1 MSFGWLDGTEQT
13 VSEPEAEK
21 PFQVYDAFLRGSQVL
36 LPRASELM
44 ELRER
49 GFGELRGKKLV
60 LTPYEA
66 FYLLEKGRI
75 TVEGRNEEKI
85 SFEELV
91 KSLSARQPEIWV
103 KYLVYRDLR
112 DRGYLVRECPVFD
125 FEIHGK
131 GPMRRYVYI
140 VYEGGEADLKT
151 LRRLL
156 KRATR
161 EKKDLILAV
170 VDRRTDIV
178 YYSLDFLKV

>member
-1 MSFGWLDGTEQT
+1 M
-13 VSEPEAEK
+13 
-21 PFQVYDAFLRGSQVL
+21 

-44 ELRER
+44 EIRER
-49 GFGELRGKKLV
+49 GFGELRGKQLV
-60 LTPYEA
+60 LSPYEA

-75 TVEGRNEEKI
+75 TVEGKTKVKI
-85 SFEELV
+85 TLEELV
-91 KSLSARQPEIWV
+91 RSLVEGKAAVWV

-112 DRGYLVRECPVFD
+112 DRGYIVRESSIFD

-131 GPMRRYVYI
+131 GPMRRYVSI

-161 EKKDLILAV
+161 DKKDLILAV

>member
-1 MSFGWLDGTEQT
+1 
-13 VSEPEAEK
+13 VSEQPVEK
-21 PFQVYDAFLRGSQVL
+21 PFQVYEAFLQAGQVVLPNASQ
-36 LPRASELM
+36 LM
-44 ELRER
+44 EIRER
-49 GFGELRGKKLV
+49 GFGELRGRKLR
-60 LTPYEA
+60 LSEYEA

-75 TVEGRNEEKI
+75 NLQSRSTESI
-85 SFEELV
+85 TLEELV
-91 KSLSARQPEIWV
+91 KCLSARRPELWV

-112 DRGYLVRECPVFD
+112 DRGYIVRECLGFD

-161 EKKDLILAV
+161 DKKVLILAV

-178 YYSLDFLKV
+178 YYSLDFLRV

>member
-1 MSFGWLDGTEQT
+1 MAEHTA
-13 VSEPEAEK
+13 SESETEK
-21 PFQVYDAFLRGSQVL
+21 PFQVYEAFLAAGEVF

-44 ELRER
+44 EMRER
-49 GFGELRGKKLV
+49 GFGDLRGKKLV
-60 LTPYEA
+60 LTAHEA

-75 TVEGRNEEKI
+75 TVEGKNKARI
-85 SFEELV
+85 TFEGLV
-91 KSLSARQPEIWV
+91 KSVSAKQPALWV

-112 DRGYLVRECPVFD
+112 DRGYIVRECPVFD

-156 KRATR
+156 KRAFR
-161 EKKDLILAV
+161 DKKDLILAV

>member
-1 MSFGWLDGTEQT
+1 MT
-13 VSEPEAEK
+13 EPEAEK
-21 PFQVYDAFLRGSQVL
+21 PFQVYEAFLRAGQVL

-44 ELRER
+44 EIRER
-49 GFGELRGKKLV
+49 GFGELAGKRLV
-60 LTPYEA
+60 LTPHEA

-75 TVEGRNEEKI
+75 TVEGKTKKKI
-85 SFEELV
+85 SFEQLV
-91 KSLSARQPEIWV
+91 KSVSATQPEVWV
-103 KYLVYRDLR
+103 EYLVYRDLR
-112 DRGYLVRECPVFD
+112 DRGYIVRECPVFD

-151 LRRLL
+151 LRELL
-156 KRATR
+156 KRATLD
-161 EKKDLILAV
+161 KKDLILAV

>member
-1 MSFGWLDGTEQT
+1 M
-13 VSEPEAEK
+13 SEPEAEK
-21 PFQVYDAFLRGSQVL
+21 PFQVYEAFQRAGVVFF
-36 LPRASELM
+36 PRASELM

-49 GFGELRGKKLV
+49 GFGTLTGKKLV
-60 LTPYEA
+60 LTAHEA

-75 TVEGRNEEKI
+75 TVEEKDGRKI
-85 SFEELV
+85 TFEELV
-91 KSLSARQPEIWV
+91 KSASTEQPTVWV

-151 LRRLL
+151 LRSLM
-156 KRATR
+156 KRASR
-161 EKKDLILAV
+161 DKKDLILAV

>member
-1 MSFGWLDGTEQT
+1 MGMTEQPP
-13 VSEPEAEK
+13 SEPEGEK
-21 PFQVYDAFLRGSQVL
+21 QFQVYETFLRAGQVV
-36 LPRASELM
+36 LPKAAELM

-49 GFGELRGKKLV
+49 GFGELRGKRLV
-60 LTPYEA
+60 LTPYEG

-75 TVEGRNEEKI
+75 TVEGVTKKKI
-85 SFEELV
+85 TFEELV
-91 KSLSARQPEIWV
+91 KSLSGKKPEVWV

-112 DRGYLVRECPVFD
+112 DRGYIVRECPVFD

-140 VYEGGEADLKT
+140 VYEGGEADLGT

-156 KRATR
+156 KRSTR
-161 EKKDLILAV
+161 DKKDLIIAV

-178 YYSLDFLKV
+178 YYSLEFLKA

>member
-1 MSFGWLDGTEQT
+1 MSE
-13 VSEPEAEK
+13 SEAEK
-21 PFQVYDAFLRGSQVL
+21 TFQVYEAFLRAGQVI

-49 GFGELRGKKLV
+49 GFGELSGKRLV
-60 LTPYEA
+60 LTPNEA
-66 FYLLEKGRI
+66 FYLVEKGRV
-75 TVEGRNEEKI
+75 TVEGTGEEQI
-85 SFEELV
+85 TLEQLV
-91 KSLSARQPEIWV
+91 KSVSAKRPEVWV

-112 DRGYLVRECPVFD
+112 DRGYIVRECPVFD

-140 VYEGGEADLKT
+140 VYEGGEASLKT
-151 LRRLL
+151 LRKLL
-156 KRATR
+156 KRATLD
-161 EKKDLILAV
+161 KKDLIVAV